1 MGHLRFC
8 LAAFFVLAGL
18 STSSASSNFLDFLF
32 NPKEAAAP
40 APAEQG
46 CLPQPGKSTI
56 DGQHW
61 VYRIDGRRKCWFQ
74 AAVGVATVK
83 KPGQHGATKRAS
95 AAEENEFLVRKHK
108 AIVDAYAEVPRPETA
123 ETVSTPPAS
132 ELKLLDAASVSNVG
146 PAALVPPAPVKPSS
160 DQLPPDRDSMPPQV
174 NVEAMLAMAPPV
186 TAASPARP
194 AIPAAISIAGA
205 DDGTQEWTVTWL
217 GVLLIALGLVFLLS
231 SSRSLR
237 AGRAMHRE
245 QPAWRPAKRTHRI
258 TERASMGENGGRR
271 RLVASL

>member
-95 AAEENEFLVRKHK
+95 AAEENEFLVRKRR
-108 AIVDAYAEVPRPETA
+108 AIVEAYAEVPRPATA
-123 ETVSTPPAS
+123 ETVST
-132 ELKLLDAASVSNVG
+132 
-146 PAALVPPAPVKPSS
+146 
-160 DQLPPDRDSMPPQV
+160 LP
-174 NVEAMLAMAPPV
+174 
-186 TAASPARP
+186 T
-194 AIPAAISIAGA
+194 
-205 DDGTQEWTVTWL
+205 
-217 GVLLIALGLVFLLS
+217 
-231 SSRSLR
+231 
-237 AGRAMHRE
+237 
-245 QPAWRPAKRTHRI
+245 
-258 TERASMGENGGRR
+258 
-271 RLVASL
+271 